1 MAIFVLGII
10 PNRRYGVAL
19 GAFAGLGYS
28 VVAIIYL
35 ATVQQHVAD
44 PLWYLMHPIWHIIFG
59 AFLGIAVFALV
70 AEASAGRRFVNAM
83 FGLPLLFFLIFIVME
98 LVFEGIGTLTSS
110 GPYWGI
116 KFLILPL
123 YVFILRDFLG
133 DTSIFKTSLNQCQK
147 LLPQSLKSL
156 PRHLPSQPLPLFPS
170 SSLTI
175 SKSVEN

>member
-1 MAIFVLGII
+1 MEHS
-10 PNRRYGVAL
+10 PDW
-19 GAFAGLGYS
+19 GYS

-35 ATVQQHVAD
+35 AAVQQHVAD

-133 DTSIFKTSLNQCQK
+133 GHFNFQNFFESVPET
-147 LLPQSLKSL
+147 P
-156 PRHLPSQPLPLFPS
+156 PSEPEIPPPPPP
-170 SSLTI
+170 
-175 SKSVEN
+175 